1 MAAADVEAATRLG
14 KNLIKTATKMKT
26 KTTTIHEGT
35 SRNWT
40 FHEWLKNELTNIIH

>member
-1 MAAADVEAATRLG
+1 MAAADVEAATRLV

-26 KTTTIHEGT
+26 KTIHEGT

-40 FHEWLKNELTNIIH
+40 FHEWHKNESTNIIH